1 MNSLPVREVMD
12 RDYVGVSESDSLH
25 AAVRTI
31 READATGALVLR
43 GGDAVGYLST
53 SDVLDHLADAGGL
66 DGAVGDAM
74 TDVPP
79 SLRPEAAVAD
89 AATRLTA
96 ADTSHVVVANGEG
109 ILGLVDAT
117 DLVRA
122 GPDPAAPPAG
132 DETPDAAAQPD
143 DRVGERDDAYSP
155 RSVCEVCGS
164 LADGL
169 SNVNGQLVCADC
181 RTV

>member
-1 MNSLPVREVMD
+1 MNGVPVREVMD
-12 RDYVGVSESDSLH
+12 RDYVGVSESDSLS
-25 AAVRTI
+25 AAVGTI

-53 SDVLDHLADAGGL
+53 SDILDYLADAGAL

-79 SLRPEAAVAD
+79 SLRPEAAVED
-89 AATRLTA
+89 AADRLAT
-96 ADTSHVVVANGEG
+96 ADTRHVVVANGEG
-109 ILGLVDAT
+109 VLGLVDAT

-122 GPDPAAPPAG
+122 GPDATTPPRAG
-132 DETPDAAAQPD
+132 DTPESATPD
-143 DRVGERDDAYSP
+143 DRVGEPDDAYSH

-164 LADGL
+164 LADSL
-169 SNVNGQLVCADC
+169 SNSNGQLVCADC